1 MGELEP
7 SEGEV
12 IFTKGV
18 RVGFLSQ
25 LFEVDPST
33 TVLEALFTHENA
45 L

>member
-1 MGELEP
+1 MGEIEP

-12 IFTKGV
+12 LFTKGV

-25 LFEVDPST
+25 LFDVDPKM
-33 TVLEALFTHENA
+33 TVLEALFTHENV